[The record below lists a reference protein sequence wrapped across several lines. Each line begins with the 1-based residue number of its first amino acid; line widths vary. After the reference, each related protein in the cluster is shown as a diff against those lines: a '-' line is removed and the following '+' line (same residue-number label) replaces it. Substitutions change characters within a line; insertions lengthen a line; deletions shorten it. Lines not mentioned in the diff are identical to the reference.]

1 MKTFLLTAV
10 YDDSVDSEQVA
21 DTLMDAAESIC
32 PDVGDKEHEC
42 VLQVVTITSHRHG
55 DDEFVACDFAIKKL
69 NDE

>member
-10 YDDSVDSEQVA
+10 YDDSVDSEQVN

-42 VLQVVTITSHRHG
+42 VLRVVSVVSRQHG
-55 DDEFVACDFAIKKL
+55 DDEFVAFDFAIKKL